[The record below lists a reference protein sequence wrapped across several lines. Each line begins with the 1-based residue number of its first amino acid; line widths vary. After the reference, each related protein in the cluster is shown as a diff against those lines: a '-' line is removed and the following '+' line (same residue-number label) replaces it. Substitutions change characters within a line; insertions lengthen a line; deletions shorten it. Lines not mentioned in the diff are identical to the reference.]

1 MTRDAMPPDAPPRDA
16 PPRNAM
22 TPDLDDPGP
31 CPSPGQGLAT
41 AAAAAL
47 IEAADV
53 IEDAWTRKPARE
65 AVTRLS
71 LHAEE
76 LASSPLARDQLLSR
90 ALELAAQDL
99 EAGRRP
105 LAHWPLFFARDL
117 APSAEAREDVRD
129 WVLAHA
135 ERQAAAPPLSDGEA
149 VAQAVEAR
157 TVRDLGDAF
166 ETARGLT
173 RRLRVEAW
181 LQLALW
187 DDPRIPAN
195 AETRWLMRAGGRRLM
210 ARLGED

>member
-1 MTRDAMPPDAPPRDA
+1 MTRDALPPDPALAADDA
-16 PPRNAM
+16 N
-22 TPDLDDPGP
+22 PGP

-41 AAAAAL
+41 AAATAL
-47 IEAADV
+47 IAAADV
-53 IEDAWTRKPARE
+53 VEDAWTRRAPRE
-65 AVTRLS
+65 AATRLS

-105 LAHWPLFFARDL
+105 LAHWPLFFAKDL
-117 APSAEAREDVRD
+117 SPPQEAREDVRD

-135 ERQAAAPPLSDGEA
+135 EREAATPRLADGEA

-210 ARLGED
+210 ARLGEEA

>member
-1 MTRDAMPPDAPPRDA
+1 MTRDALPPDVMATDVA
-16 PPRNAM
+16 
-22 TPDLDDPGP
+22 TPGIDDPGP
-31 CPSPGQGLAT
+31 CPSPGQGLST

-47 IEAADV
+47 IAAADV
-53 IEDAWTRKPARE
+53 VEDAWSRKPARE
-65 AVTRLS
+65 AVVRLS

-117 APSAEAREDVRD
+117 APPTEAREDVRD

-135 ERQAAAPPLSDGEA
+135 DPLLSDGEA

-157 TVRDLGDAF
+157 TVRELGDAF

-210 ARLGED
+210 ARLGEA

>member
-1 MTRDAMPPDAPPRDA
+1 MHAPISPAPLPPD
-16 PPRNAM
+16 NE
-22 TPDLDDPGP
+22 DPGP
-31 CPSPGQGLAT
+31 CPSPGQGLTT
-41 AAAAAL
+41 AAASAL
-47 IEAADV
+47 IAAAGV
-53 IEDAWTRKPARE
+53 VEDAWTHTAPRE
-65 AVTRLS
+65 AATRLS

-117 APSAEAREDVRD
+117 APPAEAREDVRD

-135 ERQAAAPPLSDGEA
+135 EKEGADPMLADGEA

-157 TVRDLGDAF
+157 AVRELGDAF

-181 LQLALW
+181 LQMVLW

-210 ARLGED
+210 ARLGEA

>member
-1 MTRDAMPPDAPPRDA
+1 
-16 PPRNAM
+16 
-22 TPDLDDPGP
+22 
-31 CPSPGQGLAT
+31 
-41 AAAAAL
+41 
-47 IEAADV
+47 
-53 IEDAWTRKPARE
+53 
-65 AVTRLS
+65 
-71 LHAEE
+71 
-76 LASSPLARDQLLSR
+76 QLLSR

-117 APSAEAREDVRD
+117 APPDEAREDVRD

-135 ERQAAAPPLSDGEA
+135 DPLLSDGEA

-210 ARLGED
+210 ARLGEA